1 MLCSQP
7 RRLSRDYTVVKE
19 LATQLINYHA
29 SIFLGVIL
37 LGMNK
42 PGPWKCPR
50 TSSKKRTKTENKRLK
65 SAESLSCDYGIKP
78 EKIEWRAEKG
88 AAKIAHILSGWLV
101 SSYPIRHAF
110 SQHISEKVSVE
121 CVLNKGKSSW
131 HFAWRNCSMF
141 VHLTNTAMILDLKG
155 FLINSKLFL
164 STSEYYYC
172 Y

>member
-1 MLCSQP
+1 MAEKSSEVKVYLLIDSPMTFCNQP
-7 RRLSRDYTVVKE
+7 RRLSRDLILADVKNRNSVD
-19 LATQLINYHA
+19 QPP
-29 SIFLGVIL
+29 SIFPGVIL
-37 LGMNK
+37 LDMNK

-121 CVLNKGKSSW
+121 CVLNKGKSS
-131 HFAWRNCSMF
+131 
-141 VHLTNTAMILDLKG
+141 
-155 FLINSKLFL
+155 
-164 STSEYYYC
+164 
-172 Y
+172 